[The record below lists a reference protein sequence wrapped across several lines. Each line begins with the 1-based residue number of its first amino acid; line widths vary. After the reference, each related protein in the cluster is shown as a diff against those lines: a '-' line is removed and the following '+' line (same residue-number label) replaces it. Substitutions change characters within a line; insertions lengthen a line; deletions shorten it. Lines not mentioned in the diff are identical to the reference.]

1 MMKEDSKLYTDS
13 KN

>member
-1 MMKEDSKLYTDS
+1 MKEDSKLYTDS